1 MLSHRKKTVLG
12 GVGAS
17 ILLAAGVVTSGG
29 VASAATTCGTTP
41 SDQVSGVEIQD
52 PACDFTA
59 LSGATAYTGILKG
72 SAYRIEVPADWNGDL
87 VMYAHGYA
95 GTGNVV
101 AVSNPQ
107 LRSFFIDQ
115 GYAWAASSYRQNGYN
130 VGDGVEDTHDLKENF
145 SGITH
150 HRAPRDTYMTGVS
163 MGGEITAA
171 EIESYRGEYTAAMP
185 ACGVLGGND
194 LFDYFLGANAT
205 AFALTDAPLQY
216 PDSVAAGTAYTPEFD
231 QAVHQQVMP
240 GLGVSELAAGSNP
253 PFSPALLTGDGQ
265 SWLQAVEQLSGG
277 TRPGAPGAVR
287 YWSSFGFGALSDVPF
302 LFGVYPGLT
311 GGTIGYADGSVAG
324 NRDTVYQLDGDAAVS
339 EAEQALNDNVI
350 RVDATATETTN
361 AHSTELPEIAGDP
374 RIPVLSLHDLG
385 DLFVPFSMEQAYAQ
399 RVADHGSDLFV
410 SRAIRGTGH
419 CEFSDKE
426 LATGFTD
433 LVSWADHGNRPEGDD
448 ILDPA
453 TVADPAFGC
462 RFTDPA
468 FPHLFFD
475 EPTCPATKGHE
486 PS

>member
-1 MLSHRKKTVLG
+1 MLSHRKKTALG

-29 VASAATTCGTTP
+29 VASAAATCGTTP
-41 SDQVSGVEIQD
+41 SDRVPGIEIQD
-52 PACDFTA
+52 PTCNFSEKEGATPFTA
-59 LSGATAYTGILKG
+59 LPGATAYTGILKG
-72 SAYRIEVPADWNGDL
+72 SAYRIEVPEDWNGDL

-101 AVSNPQ
+101 SVSDPQ
-107 LRSFFIDQ
+107 LREFWIDQ

-130 VGDGVEDTHDLKENF
+130 VGDGVEDTHDLKVHF

-150 HRAPRDTYMTGVS
+150 HRKPRHTYMTGIS

-171 EIESYRGEYTAAMP
+171 EIESYRGQYTAAMP

-205 AFALTDAPLQY
+205 AFALTGAPLDY
-216 PDSVAAGTAYTPEFD
+216 PDSVDAGTAYTPAFQ
-231 QAVHQQVMP
+231 QAVHGQVMP
-240 GLGVSELAAGSNP
+240 GLGIADP
-253 PFSPALLTGDGQ
+253 PGPYFAPALDTEDGQ
-265 SWLQAVEQLSGG
+265 AWVQAVTQLSGG
-277 TRPGAPGAVR
+277 TRPGATGAVS

-311 GGTIGYADGSVAG
+311 GGTIGYADGNVADNTG
-324 NRDTVYQLDGDAAVS
+324 TTYQLDGDSAVSPQEKALNAAV
-339 EAEQALNDNVI
+339 L
-350 RVDATATETTN
+350 RVDATATQTTN
-361 AHSTELPEIAGDP
+361 AHRTELPEIAGNP

-399 RVADHGSDLFV
+399 RVDDHGSDLFV

-419 CEFSDKE
+419 CEFSDDE

-433 LVSWADHGNRPEGDD
+433 LVAWAHTGVQAEGDD
-448 ILDPA
+448 ILNPEV
-453 TVADPAFGC
+453 VADPAFGC
-462 RFTDPA
+462 RFTDPTFRA
-468 FPHLFFD
+468 RVASTSPR
-475 EPTCPATKGHE
+475 ARQ
-486 PS
+486 